1 MMVRLLAQVI
11 ARGSDEIL
19 PAHIQAERLDIEPLL
34 KSGVAVFKRLDLDGY
49 VCRDCA
55 GYEDC
60 FRVYSEIGKDGKT
73 HVYRLCR
80 DEPEEP
86 DELTLSDVS
95 VYGIS
100 LPALFH
106 LVSAAF
112 GCSAPQP
119 IAGVAGAWDFGM
131 STFAPAK
138 HKRRVFFVRHLAKVP
153 KSAFATYLGCIVIA
167 AGGLRQDNAD
177 ISLFSFE
184 DVFRYAASGL
194 SIDLDAVSLRF
205 EKRTIENKTERKPNK
220 AMLAKME
227 KLAKHLKDVAMGFMR
242 ALRNGNEDS
251 YAKVVADMKK
261 MEMPSLVKFFNS
273 DEAPCKISKS
283 VLHEYLL
290 GVKYDKKPYAMP
302 ARFWFKVCTKIDY
315 LQATTAVCTRHFKRN
330 IEKAASM
337 DADKL
342 FVEIFKL
349 LPSDKR

>member
-19 PAHIQAERLDIEPLL
+19 PAHIQAERLDIKPLL

-86 DELTLSDVS
+86 DELALSDVS

-100 LPALFH
+100 FPALFR

-112 GCSAPQP
+112 GCSVPQP
-119 IAGVAGAWDFGM
+119 IAGVAGAWNFGM

-138 HKRRVFFVRHLAKVP
+138 HKRRVFFVRHLAKVQE
-153 KSAFATYLGCIVIA
+153 SVFATYPGCIVIA
-167 AGGLRQDNAD
+167 AGGLSPDNVDA
-177 ISLFSFE
+177 SLFSFE
-184 DVFRYAASGL
+184 DVFRYDASGL

-205 EKRTIENKTERKPNK
+205 DERTLENKSERKPNK
-220 AMLAKME
+220 TMLAKM
-227 KLAKHLKDVAMGFMR
+227 KALANYLKNLAAGFMKAR
-242 ALRNGNEDS
+242 RSGTQTAYDQ
-251 YAKVVADMKK
+251 VVEAMSKITK
-261 MEMPSLVKFFNS
+261 PSLVEFFKS
-273 DEAPCKISKS
+273 DDAPCKISRS
-283 VLHEYLL
+283 VLHKYLS
-290 GVKYDKKPYAMP
+290 GKKYADEPYATA
-302 ARFWFKVCTKIDY
+302 ARFWLKVCTQMDVLEATSKICIAK
-315 LQATTAVCTRHFKRN
+315 LGIKINAV
-330 IEKAASM
+330 ESM
-337 DADKL
+337 DASSLYMKIVK
-342 FVEIFKL
+342 F
-349 LPSDKR
+349 LPPEMR